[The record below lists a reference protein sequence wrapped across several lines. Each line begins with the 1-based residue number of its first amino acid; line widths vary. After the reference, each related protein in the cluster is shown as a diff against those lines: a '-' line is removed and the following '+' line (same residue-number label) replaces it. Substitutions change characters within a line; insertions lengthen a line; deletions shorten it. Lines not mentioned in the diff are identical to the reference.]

1 MQTVL
6 FFAVSLALGIMLA
19 IYMPM
24 NSSVAL
30 HLGSTLAA
38 TITFFSVALLTA
50 LIVFVSLGQYEALSK
65 IGSVPSWLY
74 LTGVFS
80 AVMVFGT
87 TFLIPKIGIRQL
99 FILTVTGQILTAL
112 ILGHFGFFGLPKDPI
127 STAKAIGAV
136 LVILGAVFSTIPS

>member
-1 MQTVL
+1 MQTAL
-6 FFAVSLALGIMLA
+6 YFAISLALGIMLA

-50 LIVFVSLGQYEALSK
+50 LIVFACCGQYGALSK

-80 AVMVFGT
+80 TVMVFGT

-112 ILGHFGFFGLPKDPI
+112 LLGHFGFLGLPKDPI
-127 STAKAIGAV
+127 STAKVIGAV
-136 LVILGAVFSTIPS
+136 LVIMGAIFSTLPS

>member
-38 TITFFSVALLTA
+38 TITFFGVALLTA
-50 LIVFVSLGQYEALSK
+50 LIVFVSLGQYDALSK

-112 ILGHFGFFGLPKDPI
+112 ILGHFGFLGLPKDPI
-127 STAKAIGAV
+127 STAKVIGAI
-136 LVILGAVFSTIPS
+136 LVILGAVFSTVPS